1 MLFLVQLKNRR
12 IFSLCSVCLMCNAH
26 DSGGIFLFKQS
37 EETWNFR
44 RVPRLVDVEGGPLR
58 VPYIDDE
65 IWGSS
70 PYTHSSKK
78 ECQAK

>member
-1 MLFLVQLKNRR
+1 MFASAATPMIQAA
-12 IFSLCSVCLMCNAH
+12 S
-26 DSGGIFLFKQS
+26 FLFKES

-44 RVPRLVDVEGGPLR
+44 KVPRPVDVEGGPFR
-58 VPYIDDE
+58 VPYIGDE

-70 PYTHSSKK
+70 PHTQISKK